1 MRPDQNPYS
10 PGSGRRPPELVGR
23 TGELEAF
30 DTLRARVANGRG
42 DRGVVLTGLRGVGKT
57 VLLNEMHRMAE
68 SFEWL
73 TVRIEAHR
81 DETGVLAVRR
91 ALARGLVVSARK
103 VARTRLSS
111 RTREALGTISSFNA
125 KVGATGIEL
134 GVELNQGRA
143 DSGDPEVDLLELVE
157 DVSLALG
164 ERRRAFG
171 VSIDEMQDLDSET
184 MGALIAAQHLA
195 NQQDWP
201 FYIIA
206 AGLPNLPRVLT
217 ETRSYAE
224 RLFNYREIG
233 KFSHAEAARALR
245 KPAERLGAKF
255 APKALDVLL
264 DAADGYPYFIR
275 STGRQHG
282 TFQLRRSSNP
292 ATRSQRCNTA
302 LSSWMAN
309 SSGRGGS
316 VRLALSGACCVR
328 WPPTARAHH
337 PLRLWRSAWRSNP
350 AASAHTEPPSSAR
363 ASYTHQNTDNSRSQC
378 RGWPATSSGTTKTST
393 TLPVSPPAPTA
404 ERRGATPVHFR
415 VGGYRVVAP
424 ASVRR

>member
-73 TVRIEAHR
+73 TVRIEARR
-81 DETGVLAVRR
+81 DETGVVAVRR

-111 RTREALGTISSFNA
+111 RMREALGTISSFNA

-171 VSIDEMQDLDSET
+171 VFIDEMQDLDSET

-201 FYIIA
+201 FYVIA

-224 RLFNYREIG
+224 RLFNYRQIG
-233 KFSHAEAARALR
+233 KFSREEAARALR
-245 KPAERLGAKF
+245 EPAERLGAKF
-255 APKALDVLL
+255 APDALDVLL
-264 DAADGYPYFIR
+264 DAADGYPYFIQEYGQAAWNL
-275 STGRQHG
+275 SAEAFIESCDAVAAVQHG
-282 TFQLRRSSNP
+282 TEQLDGGFFRSRWQR
-292 ATRSQRCNTA
+292 ATRSERRMLRA
-302 LSSWMAN
+302 MAAD
-309 SSGRGGS
+309 GEG
-316 VRLALSGACCVR
+316 
-328 WPPTARAHH
+328 
-337 PLRLWRSAWRSNP
+337 
-350 AASAHTEPPSSAR
+350 PSSTAAVAQRMEIQPSSIGPYR
-363 ASYTHQNTDNSRSQC
+363 AALISKGLVYAPEHGQIAFTVPGMAGYVERHHEDVDDASSTS
-378 RGWPATSSGTTKTST
+378 TSSD
-393 TLPVSPPAPTA
+393 
-404 ERRGATPVHFR
+404 R
-415 VGGYRVVAP
+415 
-424 ASVRR
+424 